1 MSAQGGTE
9 KIQYYVSAGYMD
21 QEGTIIGSDFNRL
34 SLRVNLDAQLKKW
47 LKLGLSATFADS
59 NDDIKLAD
67 GAEGIVG
74 FALTSLPEAPIYDI
88 DGNLAS
94 FARENYSIHN
104 PIARLWSTII

>member
-1 MSAQGGTE
+1 
-9 KIQYYVSAGYMD
+9 MD

-74 FALTSLPEAPIYDI
+74 FALTSLPEAPI
-88 DGNLAS
+88 LS
-94 FARENYSIHN
+94 LIH
-104 PIARLWSTII
+104 I